1 MSSEIDVELDDV
13 QHRKTALIEAIENGL
28 LDSLDGVMSPVSQ
41 SIAKRLG
48 AEQFDMNSWWVETPT
63 HWICPGCGRGKLD
76 VARLNTKGEIM
87 CHLVEHHDHMKDVL
101 KRRFQEIS
109 INREKVIAS
118 AEAEKFAK
126 RSSMMISAF
135 ENTIVCVDCNNA
147 DAVAKKAVSAHSD
160 FSFSSQ
166 ELRQFI
172 NSTSNQPHQIIE
184 KTAEKI
190 WIDSKHT
197 FELRLKIA
205 DRIAQIAAN
214 NEHWFQPGVFS
225 SNPESITRRAVQVVA
240 DWKAY
245 GALQELKGSRK
256 NRPTRSVSAWRLTQ
270 YPAINVLPTKNE
282 IEHAGLVRVAKFWAM
297 IDEEWKCPGCQRKK
311 RELVRKNKD
320 GEWTF
325 PMGKRNLFNAEAPWG
340 RIDTLACGDCLKV
353 AEDMGKEASFIA
365 EKRVQ
370 GFASKVSINEVRQCV
385 IPRAHSRH
393 NINNEV
399 SDKVLEAIAQRIIL
413 SID

>member
-1 MSSEIDVELDDV
+1 MDSEIDVELDDV
-13 QHRKTALIEAIENGL
+13 INRRAALIGAIENGS

-41 SIAKRLG
+41 SLAERLG
-48 AEQFDMNSWWVETPT
+48 TQQFDMNSWWVATPT
-63 HWICPGCGRGKLD
+63 YWICPGCGREKSEI
-76 VARLNTKGEIM
+76 ARLNTNGEIM
-87 CHLVEHHDHMKDVL
+87 CHLVEHHDHMTDVL

-109 INREKVIAS
+109 ISREKVIAN

-147 DAVAKKAVSAHSD
+147 DAVAKKIVKAHPD

-166 ELRQFI
+166 ELRQFV
-172 NSTSNQPHQIIE
+172 NPTSNQPHQVIE
-184 KTAEKI
+184 KIAEKI
-190 WIDSKHT
+190 WIESERT

-214 NEHWFQPGVFS
+214 NEHWFQPGIYG
-225 SNPESITRRAVQVVA
+225 SNPEIITRRAVQVVS
-240 DWKAY
+240 DWNAS
-245 GALQELKGSRK
+245 GVLQELKGSRK
-256 NRPTRSVSAWRLTQ
+256 KRPTRSVSAWRLTQ
-270 YPAINVLPTKNE
+270 YPAIKVPPTKNE
-282 IEHAGLVRVAKFWAM
+282 IEHAGLVTIAKFWAL

-325 PMGKRNLFNAEAPWG
+325 PMGKRYLFNTEAPWS

-353 AEDMGKEASFIA
+353 AEDLGREAAFIA
-365 EKRVQ
+365 NKKVQ
-370 GFASKVSINEVRQCV
+370 GFAAKVSVDEVRRCV
-385 IPRAHSRH
+385 IPQAHSRH
-393 NINNEV
+393 NINNAV
-399 SDKVLEAIAQRIIL
+399 SDEILKAIAQRITL
-413 SID
+413 AID